1 VGQVVTLKP
10 AQRVGRK
17 HAIVLN
23 QEHVI
28 AWLDQLP
35 DLIVDRGDAAPA
47 RVDAELL
54 ALAGDVAVDAY
65 ALGELGLLD
74 QVSGREE
81 EISLAIDEC
90 QQAGPLTV
98 ALEQFQGGKDF
109 QQMLFAAYGNDD
121 CRCRQGK

>member
-1 VGQVVTLKP
+1 LINFRISLWI
-10 AQRVGRK
+10 AAMRRRRVLM
-17 HAIVLN
+17 LN
-23 QEHVI
+23 SLRWPEMLPWTHMRS
-28 AWLDQLP
+28 ANLDCST
-35 DLIVDRGDAAPA
+35 RFRA
-47 RVDAELL
+47 
-54 ALAGDVAVDAY
+54 
-65 ALGELGLLD
+65 
-74 QVSGREE
+74 REE